1 MGYRVFSPTPAANPS
16 LAARSFNRV
25 FDLIKIPQSGIT
37 FQKLVSSGIASS
49 AIGEL
54 LEIGYEWHE
63 LEWIISK
70 HKFQRSASGSIM
82 SLRESEQLLR
92 LLKIHALAI
101 EVLGNNEK
109 AILWMRKPRKAFD
122 SLSGIELTKL
132 ECGARIVEEFLFS
145 VDEGYF

>member
-1 MGYRVFSPTPAANPS
+1 MGYSVFSPTPAAASS
-16 LAARSFNRV
+16 LSARSFNRV
-25 FDLIKIPQSGIT
+25 FDLIKIPRTGIT
-37 FQKLVSSGIASS
+37 FQKLASSGIAAS

-54 LEIGYEWHE
+54 LAIGYEWQE
-63 LEWIISK
+63 LKWIISK
-70 HKFQRSASGSIM
+70 RKYQRSAPDANL

-101 EVLGNNEK
+101 EVLGNNAK

-132 ECGARIVEEFLFS
+132 ECGARIVEDSLFNI
-145 VDEGYF
+145 DEGYF

>member
-1 MGYRVFSPTPAANPS
+1 MGYSVFSPTLATASS
-16 LAARSFNRV
+16 LSARSFNRV
-25 FDLIKIPQSGIT
+25 FDLIKIPRAGIT

-54 LEIGYEWHE
+54 LAIGYEWHE

-70 HKFQRSASGSIM
+70 RKYQRSASGSNL

-101 EVLGNNEK
+101 EVLGNNAK
-109 AILWMRKPRKAFD
+109 AILWMRKPRKIFD

-132 ECGARIVEEFLFS
+132 ECGARIVEDSLFNI
-145 VDEGYF
+145 DEGYF